1 LYNFNKKIGIKMINT
16 IAVGIDLGTTN
27 SCAAYFNESG
37 NVEIIVNS
45 EGFRTTPSVF
55 AINNGDVLV
64 GKFAIDQ
71 EATNASN
78 TVRSIKRWMGTN
90 HRLTIENK
98 DWSPEEISSQI
109 LKKIKTDCENAT
121 GCVVNKAVITVP
133 AYFDNNQ
140 RQSTKIAGELAGLE
154 VLRIIN
160 EPTAA
165 SLAYGLNNRRNQTI
179 LVYDLGGGTFDVT
192 ILSISDIGVF
202 EVKSTSGDTKLGGDD
217 FDEALFDL
225 VLSKLPKFELDATSK
240 ARLWSECE
248 QAKKRLSSSNS
259 TEVYV
264 PFLTFI
270 DNQPLH
276 ARAIVNKIEFEA
288 IINPL
293 LIKTK
298 NCVEQALKDA
308 KMGPDD
314 IDEVV
319 FVGGSTRIP
328 CISTLIEEWLLKKP
342 NKTINPDEAVA
353 IGAAIQAGMLSGAR
367 DKDILLLDVTPLTL
381 GIETMGGVMT
391 PMILRNS
398 TIPTEFTQTFT
409 TAEDGQSF
417 VEIKVYQGERPQVE
431 NNRFLGTVSL
441 NDIAPAPRGLPKI
454 EVTFDIDANGILN
467 VTAVDA
473 LSGKSTDVTIT
484 GSSSLCS
491 EDIQK
496 IISDAEDSKNSDLI
510 FKEANNLK
518 VKLNL
523 KLIQIESILTDACEI
538 LSEDVLEDLKD
549 LKISLEE
556 AIDGENKIE
565 MLGSL
570 NISAKETIDFASQI
584 INQEAA
590 KLIK

>member
-1 LYNFNKKIGIKMINT
+1 MNNDTVAI
-16 IAVGIDLGTTN
+16 GIDLGTTN
-27 SCAAYFNESG
+27 SCAAYVNESG
-37 NVEIIVNS
+37 NVEIIANS

-55 AINNGDVLV
+55 AVSNNEILV

-71 EATNASN
+71 ESTNALN

-90 HRLTIENK
+90 HRLTIEHK

-109 LKKIKTDCENAT
+109 LKKIKRDCEAAT
-121 GCVVNKAVITVP
+121 GREVEKAVITVP

-154 VLRIIN
+154 ILRIIN

-192 ILSISDIGVF
+192 ILTISDIGVF

-217 FDEALFDL
+217 FDEALFNL
-225 VLSKLPKFELDATSK
+225 VLSKLPKFDLDATSK

-248 QAKKRLSSSNS
+248 QAKKRLSSSSS

-264 PFLTFI
+264 PYLTFV

-276 ARAIVNKIEFEA
+276 ARAIITKIEFEA

-298 NCVEQALKDA
+298 HCVEQALKDA

-328 CISTLIEEWLLKKP
+328 CISTLIEEWLLKRP

-367 DKDILLLDVTPLTL
+367 EKDILLLDVTPLTL

-398 TIPTEFTQTFT
+398 TIPTEFQQTFT
-409 TAEDGQSF
+409 TAEDGQTF
-417 VEIKVYQGERPQVE
+417 VEIKVYQGERPQVQ
-431 NNRFLGTVSL
+431 NNRFLGTVTL
-441 NDIAPAPRGLPKI
+441 NGIVPAPRGLPKI
-454 EVTFDIDANGILN
+454 EVKFDIDANGILN
-467 VTAVDA
+467 VSAQDA
-473 LSGKSTDVTIT
+473 FSGKTTDVTIT
-484 GSSSLCS
+484 GSSSLNS

-518 VKLNL
+518 TKLNL
-523 KLIQIESILTDACEI
+523 KLIQIESILKDSQNI
-538 LSEDVLEDLKD
+538 LTEDVLEDLKD
-549 LKISLEE
+549 LKVSLEE
-556 AIDGENKIE
+556 AIEGENKIE

-570 NISAKETIDFASQI
+570 NISAKETIDFASQF